1 MTLLTFVA
9 KRTAV
14 SALQLVLLSAATFAI
29 YFAVPVDS
37 AAILVG
43 LAQSQATEAER
54 ERAREALGTNRP
66 VVVQYADWAS
76 GVVRGD
82 FGLSWLGAELTLEG
96 ELVGVPVRDVLFD
109 AAKVTGSLALGGAVV
124 ILLLAVPLGML
135 AATRPRGMLDRT
147 VLLVSLVAVST
158 HPLVVAVL
166 LRAVGAEQWG
176 IAPAFGY
183 CPLSRS
189 APDPEAQAPS
199 TVLSS
204 LELPTCGGVIDWA
217 HHLLLPWIAF
227 ALFLLA
233 LYVRML
239 RARTVEVLGED
250 YIRTARAKGAPEWRV
265 LTRHATR
272 NAVPQ
277 IVTMLAMDIGM
288 ALGVAIY
295 LETVFRLPGLGRL
308 ALAALAGE
316 VGYDLPMI
324 LGVVMF
330 TGIVIIVLNLV
341 ADIVVALLDPRVR
354 EAGWSRR
361 VAVSGLRAA

>member
-1 MTLLTFVA
+1 VRLLSFIA

-14 SALQLVLLSAATFAI
+14 SALQLVLLSVATFAI

-37 AAILVG
+37 ATILVG
-43 LAQSQATEAER
+43 LSTQRATQEER
-54 ERAREALGTNRP
+54 DRANRALGTDRP

-76 GVVRGD
+76 GLVRGD
-82 FGLSWLGAELTLEG
+82 FGISWLSAEVTLEG

-124 ILLLAVPLGML
+124 IVLLAVPLGML

-147 VLLVSLVAVST
+147 VLLVSLIAIST

-166 LRAVGAEQWG
+166 LRAVGAEQLG
-176 IAPAFGY
+176 IAPPFGY
-183 CPLSRS
+183 CPLFEPTIR
-189 APDPEAQAPS
+189 PES
-199 TVLSS
+199 DETVLAP
-204 LELPTCGGVIDWA
+204 LQQQTCGGLVDWA

-239 RARTVEVLGED
+239 RARTLEVLSED
-250 YIRTARAKGAPEWRV
+250 YIRTARAKGLPEWRV
-265 LTRHATR
+265 VTRHAAR
-272 NAVPQ
+272 NAIAPV
-277 IVTMLAMDIGM
+277 VTMLAMDIGM
-288 ALGVAIY
+288 AVGVAIY

-324 LGVVMF
+324 LGVVVF

-341 ADIVVALLDPRVR
+341 ADLVVALLDPRVR
-354 EAGWSRR
+354 EAGSRR